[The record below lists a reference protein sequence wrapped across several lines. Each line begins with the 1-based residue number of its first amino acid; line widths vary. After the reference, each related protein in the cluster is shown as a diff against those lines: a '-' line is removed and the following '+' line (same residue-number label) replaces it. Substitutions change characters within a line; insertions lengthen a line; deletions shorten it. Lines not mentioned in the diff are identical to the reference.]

1 MIKHITDNEV
11 IDWVSKQKNI
21 HKRHTDFYRWKKHI
35 LVISKIWPQC
45 KKFYEGDGR
54 FLGYFD
60 DELRA
65 VYWYNKI
72 GDEIY
77 DGYLLSSKPGAG
89 MKLGRYLQNEIDWK
103 ENWSLCEKEYINYNK
118 RLGFEIKD
126 ISKFNNEEWL
136 LLWRQKKY

>member
-11 IDWVSKQKNI
+11 LNWVSKQKDI

-35 LVISKIWPQC
+35 LVISIIWPQC
-45 KKFYEGDGR
+45 RKFYEGNGK

-60 DELRA
+60 DELKA

-72 GDEIY
+72 GDEMY

-89 MKLGRYLQNEIDWK
+89 IKLGRYLQNEIDWK
-103 ENWSLCEKEYINYNK
+103 ENWSLCEKEYLNFNK
-118 RLGFEIKD
+118 RLGYEVKD
-126 ISKFNNEEWL
+126 TSKFNNEEWI

>member
-11 IDWVSKQKNI
+11 IDWVSKQKDI

-45 KKFYEGDGR
+45 KKFYEGNGK

-60 DELRA
+60 DELKA

-72 GDEIY
+72 GDEMY

-89 MKLGRYLQNEIDWK
+89 IKLGRYLQNEIDWK
-103 ENWSLCEKEYINYNK
+103 ENWSLCEKEYLNYNI
-118 RLGFEIKD
+118 RLGYEVKD
-126 ISKFNNEEWL
+126 ISKFNNEEWI

>member
-11 IDWVSKQKNI
+11 IDWVSKQKDI

-45 KKFYEGDGR
+45 KKFYEGDGK

-60 DELRA
+60 DDLRA
-65 VYWYNKI
+65 VYWYNKV
-72 GDEIY
+72 GDEMY

-89 MKLGRYLQNEIDWK
+89 IKLGRYLQNEIDWK
-103 ENWSLCEKEYINYNK
+103 ENWSLCEKEYLNYNI
-118 RLGFEIKD
+118 RLGYEVKD
-126 ISKFNNEEWL
+126 ISKFNNEEWI

>member
-11 IDWVSKQKNI
+11 IDWVSKQKDI

-45 KKFYEGDGR
+45 KKFYEGDGK

-60 DELRA
+60 DELKA

-72 GDEIY
+72 GDEMY

-89 MKLGRYLQNEIDWK
+89 IKLGRYLQNEIDWK
-103 ENWSLCEKEYINYNK
+103 ENWSLCEKEYLNYNI
-118 RLGFEIKD
+118 RLGYEVKD
-126 ISKFNNEEWL
+126 ISKFNNEEWI

>member
-11 IDWVSKQKNI
+11 IDWVSKQKDI

-45 KKFYEGDGR
+45 KKFYEGDGK

-60 DELRA
+60 DELKA

-72 GDEIY
+72 GDEMY

-89 MKLGRYLQNEIDWK
+89 IKLGRYLQNEIDWK
-103 ENWSLCEKEYINYNK
+103 ENWSLCEKEYLNYNI
-118 RLGFEIKD
+118 RLSYEF
-126 ISKFNNEEWL
+126 L
-136 LLWRQKKY
+136 KY

>member
-11 IDWVSKQKNI
+11 IDWVSKQKDI

-45 KKFYEGDGR
+45 KKFYEGDGK

-65 VYWYNKI
+65 VYWYNKV

-89 MKLGRYLQNEIDWK
+89 IKLGRYLQNEIDWK
-103 ENWSLCEKEYINYNK
+103 ENWSLCEKEYLNYNI
-118 RLGFEIKD
+118 RLGYEVKD
-126 ISKFNNEEWL
+126 ISKFNNEEWI

>member
-11 IDWVSKQKNI
+11 IDWVSKQKDI

-45 KKFYEGDGR
+45 KKFYEGDGK

-65 VYWYNKI
+65 VYWYNKVD
-72 GDEIY
+72 DEIY

-126 ISKFNNEEWL
+126 ISKFNNEEWV

>member
-11 IDWVSKQKNI
+11 IDWVSKQKDI

-35 LVISKIWPQC
+35 FVISKIWPQC
-45 KKFYEGDGR
+45 RKFYEGNGK

-60 DELRA
+60 DELKA

-72 GDEIY
+72 GDEMY

-89 MKLGRYLQNEIDWK
+89 IKLGRYLQNEIDWK
-103 ENWSLCEKEYINYNK
+103 ENWSLCEKEYLNYNI
-118 RLGFEIKD
+118 RLGYEVKD
-126 ISKFNNEEWL
+126 KSKFNNEEWI

>member
-1 MIKHITDNEV
+1 LIKHITDNEV
-11 IDWVSKQKNI
+11 IDWVSKQKDI

-45 KKFYEGDGR
+45 KKFYEGDGK

-65 VYWYNKI
+65 VYWYNKVD
-72 GDEIY
+72 DEIY

-126 ISKFNNEEWL
+126 ISKFNNEEWV

>member
-11 IDWVSKQKNI
+11 IDWVSKQKDI

-45 KKFYEGDGR
+45 KKFYEGNGK

-65 VYWYNKI
+65 VYWYNKV
-72 GDEIY
+72 GDEMY

-89 MKLGRYLQNEIDWK
+89 IKLGRYLQNEIEWK
-103 ENWSLCEKEYINYNK
+103 ENWSLCEKEYLNYNI
-118 RLGFEIKD
+118 RLGYEVKD
-126 ISKFNNEEWL
+126 TSKFNNEEWI

>member
-1 MIKHITDNEV
+1 LIKHITDNEV
-11 IDWVSKQKNI
+11 IDWVSKQKDI

-45 KKFYEGDGR
+45 RKFYEGNGK

-60 DELRA
+60 DELKA

-72 GDEIY
+72 GDEMY

-89 MKLGRYLQNEIDWK
+89 IKLGRYLQNEIDWK
-103 ENWSLCEKEYINYNK
+103 ENWSLCEKEYLNYNI
-118 RLGFEIKD
+118 RLGYEVKD
-126 ISKFNNEEWL
+126 ISKFNNEEWI

>member
-1 MIKHITDNEV
+1 LIKHITDNEV
-11 IDWVSKQKNI
+11 IDWVSKQKDI

-45 KKFYEGDGR
+45 KKFYEGDGK

-60 DELRA
+60 DELKA

-72 GDEIY
+72 GDEMY

-89 MKLGRYLQNEIDWK
+89 IKLGRYLQNEIDWK
-103 ENWSLCEKEYINYNK
+103 ENWSLCEKEYLNYNI
-118 RLGFEIKD
+118 RLGYEVKD
-126 ISKFNNEEWL
+126 ISKFNNEEWI

>member
-11 IDWVSKQKNI
+11 IDWVSKQKDI

-45 KKFYEGDGR
+45 KKFYEGDGK

-65 VYWYNKI
+65 VYWYNKV

-89 MKLGRYLQNEIDWK
+89 IKLGRYLQNEIEWR
-103 ENWSLCEKEYINYNK
+103 ENWSLCEKEYLNYNI
-118 RLGFEIKD
+118 RLGYEAKD
-126 ISKFNNEEWL
+126 ISKFNNEEWI

>member
-11 IDWVSKQKNI
+11 IDWVSKQKDI

-45 KKFYEGDGR
+45 RKFYEGNGK

-60 DELRA
+60 DELKA

-72 GDEIY
+72 GDEMY

-89 MKLGRYLQNEIDWK
+89 IKLGRYLQNEIDWK
-103 ENWSLCEKEYINYNK
+103 ENWSLCEKEYLNFNK
-118 RLGFEIKD
+118 RLGYEVKD
-126 ISKFNNEEWL
+126 ISKFNNEEWI

>member
-1 MIKHITDNEV
+1 MIKHITDDEV
-11 IDWVSKQKNI
+11 IDWVSKQKDI

-45 KKFYEGDGR
+45 RKFYEGKGK

-60 DELRA
+60 DELKA
-65 VYWYNKI
+65 VYWYNKV

-126 ISKFNNEEWL
+126 ISKFNNEEWV

>member
-11 IDWVSKQKNI
+11 IDWVSKQKDI

-45 KKFYEGDGR
+45 RKFYEGNGK

-60 DELRA
+60 DELKA

-72 GDEIY
+72 GDEMY

-89 MKLGRYLQNEIDWK
+89 IKLGRYLQNEIDWK
-103 ENWSLCEKEYINYNK
+103 ENWSLCEKEYLNYNI
-118 RLGFEIKD
+118 RLGYEVKD
-126 ISKFNNEEWL
+126 KSKFNNEEWI

>member
-11 IDWVSKQKNI
+11 IDWVSKQKDI

-45 KKFYEGDGR
+45 RKFYEGDGK

-60 DELRA
+60 DELKA

-72 GDEIY
+72 GDEMY

-89 MKLGRYLQNEIDWK
+89 IKLGRYLQNEIDWK
-103 ENWSLCEKEYINYNK
+103 ENWSLCEKEYLNFNK
-118 RLGFEIKD
+118 RLGYEVKD
-126 ISKFNNEEWL
+126 ISKFNNEEWI

>member
-11 IDWVSKQKNI
+11 IDWVSKQKDI

-45 KKFYEGDGR
+45 RKFYEGNGK

-60 DELRA
+60 DELKA

-72 GDEIY
+72 GDEMY

-89 MKLGRYLQNEIDWK
+89 IKLGRYLQNEIDWK
-103 ENWSLCEKEYINYNK
+103 ENWSLCEKEYLNYNI
-118 RLGFEIKD
+118 RLGYEVKD
-126 ISKFNNEEWL
+126 ISKFNNEEWI

>member
-1 MIKHITDNEV
+1 MIKHITDDEV
-11 IDWVSKQKNI
+11 IDWVSKQKDI

-45 KKFYEGDGR
+45 KKFYEGDGK

-65 VYWYNKI
+65 VYWYNKV

-89 MKLGRYLQNEIDWK
+89 IKLGRYLQNEIEWR
-103 ENWSLCEKEYINYNK
+103 ENWSLCEKEYLNYNI
-118 RLGFEIKD
+118 RLGYEVKD
-126 ISKFNNEEWL
+126 TSKFNNEEWI

>member
-1 MIKHITDNEV
+1 MIKHITDSEV

-45 KKFYEGDGR
+45 KKFYEGDGK

-126 ISKFNNEEWL
+126 ISKFNNEEWV

>member
-45 KKFYEGDGR
+45 RKFYEGNGK

-60 DELRA
+60 DELKA

-72 GDEIY
+72 GDEMY

-89 MKLGRYLQNEIDWK
+89 IKLGRYLQNEIDWK
-103 ENWSLCEKEYINYNK
+103 ENWSLCEKEYLNYNI
-118 RLGFEIKD
+118 RLGYEVKD
-126 ISKFNNEEWL
+126 ISKFNNEEWI

>member
-1 MIKHITDNEV
+1 LIKHITDNEV
-11 IDWVSKQKNI
+11 IDWVSKQKDI

-45 KKFYEGDGR
+45 RKFYEGNGK

-60 DELRA
+60 DELKA

-72 GDEIY
+72 GDEMY

-89 MKLGRYLQNEIDWK
+89 IKLGRYLQNEIDWK
-103 ENWSLCEKEYINYNK
+103 ENWSLCEKEYLNYNI
-118 RLGFEIKD
+118 RLGYEVKD
-126 ISKFNNEEWL
+126 KSKFNNEEWI